1 MYNRYLDQMPHTD
14 IPTPQ
19 AGEQGQRPSS
29 GRRPQQAQRPRPQT
43 PPPGGGHAPS
53 PDRGGSH
60 LLEGLTGG
68 VGDLLGGILKNFSL
82 DRFDTGDSLLV
93 LIILFLLVEGDDLE
107 LVITL
112 GLMLLLGLGD
122 DGEDEK

>member
-14 IPTPQ
+14 IPSPP
-19 AGEQGQRPSS
+19 AREPGQHPSS
-29 GRRPQQAQRPRPQT
+29 GRGSQPSQRPRSQT
-43 PPPGGGHAPS
+43 PPHSSGRDAAPS
-53 PDRGGSH
+53 RSGSH
-60 LLEGLTGG
+60 LLEGITEG
-68 VGDLLGGILKNFSL
+68 VGDFLGG
-82 DRFDTGDSLLV
+82 FDTGDILLV

-122 DGEDEK
+122 DDPPEAH

>member
-53 PDRGGSH
+53 PDRGG
-60 LLEGLTGG
+60 
-68 VGDLLGGILKNFSL
+68 GDLLEGILKNFSL
-82 DRFDTGDSLLV
+82 DRFDTGDILLV

>member
-1 MYNRYLDQMPHTD
+1 MGVYNRYLDHL
-14 IPTPQ
+14 
-19 AGEQGQRPSS
+19 PSS
-29 GRRPQQAQRPRPQT
+29 PLPRA
-43 PPPGGGHAPS
+43 GADHAPS
-53 PDRGGSH
+53 PGGGDRQGARRPSGPGASPSPGASRSGPR

-68 VGDLLGGILKNFSL
+68 VGELLGGVLKQFSL
-82 DRFDTGDSLLV
+82 DRFDTGDILLV

-122 DGEDEK
+122 DGPEDGT